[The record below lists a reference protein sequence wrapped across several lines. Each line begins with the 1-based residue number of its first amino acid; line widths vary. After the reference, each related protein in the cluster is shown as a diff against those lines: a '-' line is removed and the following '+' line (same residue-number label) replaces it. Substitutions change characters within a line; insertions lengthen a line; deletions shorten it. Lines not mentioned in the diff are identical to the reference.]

1 MADSGNAD
9 KADAAVATEGES
21 RDSKSRNFLL
31 ELLDRFAAYRA
42 SAWWVAFW
50 FAAQICVGV
59 AGIAFNVGRYGN
71 RVSFIHL
78 YHHGNSFFSPF
89 PTPVSTVQHILIN
102 VLLLHEPPQD
112 WYIMWYVLASAFFL
126 LLWLVAS
133 GRVSLRLTTPKES
146 ARSTPAFL
154 LWVCGL
160 GLLAGGILM
169 GVGERGVRARALG
182 RRGRLSY
189 AFDIM
194 APAAVVCGLFNL
206 VLVCCIR

>member
-1 MADSGNAD
+1 
-9 KADAAVATEGES
+9 
-21 RDSKSRNFLL
+21 
-31 ELLDRFAAYRA
+31 
-42 SAWWVAFW
+42 
-50 FAAQICVGV
+50 
-59 AGIAFNVGRYGN
+59 
-71 RVSFIHL
+71 
-78 YHHGNSFFSPF
+78 
-89 PTPVSTVQHILIN
+89 
-102 VLLLHEPPQD
+102 
-112 WYIMWYVLASAFFL
+112 MWYVLASAFFL
-126 LLWLVAS
+126 LLWLLAS

-182 RRGRLSY
+182 RQGRLSY

-206 VLVCCIR
+206 VLVCSFDENQNAYQYLFPPSHPTTFIGLQDFLPYLLQPPFGTGCGGCQLGISIAEHLFQCYFVTVSL